1 MIFTTLDLL
10 RIWYG
15 PLPSII
21 CTFGIMVKN
30 YYFVSA
36 VLIIAS
42 VTFMKFLFL
51 CVLKRIPEMDDDYIA
66 TCIIRCVLFVILLVC
81 GTKFWNEKPNMQHVS
96 KQLFF

>member
-51 CVLKRIPEMDDDYIA
+51 CILKRIPEMDDDFVA
-66 TCIIRCVLFVILLVC
+66 NAIIRFGLSTAYIITCS
-81 GTKFWNEKPNMQHVS
+81 KFWYEKPNMQQVH
-96 KQLFF
+96 